1 MPAAKETPEEPK
13 EIECAASTWP
23 QRRSIRSSSWRWRLT
38 PDAPAPFCVNRD
50 QEQWEAI
57 TSKENLDINIIDVY
71 AEWCGPCKSIPQGER
86 SALRPA
92 HSCQRLS

>member
-1 MPAAKETPEEPK
+1 MSTQPGLNG
-13 EIECAASTWP
+13 ASISEL
-23 QRRSIRSSSWRWRLT
+23 QLEVALD

-71 AEWCGPCKSIPQGER
+71 AEWCGPCKSIPQGAR
-86 SALRPA
+86 SALHIRA
-92 HSCQRLS
+92 SG

>member
-1 MPAAKETPEEPK
+1 M
-13 EIECAASTWP
+13 
-23 QRRSIRSSSWRWRLT
+23 
-38 PDAPAPFCVNRD
+38 NRD

>member
-1 MPAAKETPEEPK
+1 MPPAKENPEEPK
-13 EIECAASTWP
+13 EIEYASTWP
-23 QRRSIRSSSWRWRLT
+23 QRRIHFGAHWRW
-38 PDAPAPFCVNRD
+38 PADAPAPFCVNRD

>member
-23 QRRSIRSSSWRWRLT
+23 QRRSISELQLEVGA
-38 PDAPAPFCVNRD
+38 DAPFCVNRD

-71 AEWCGPCKSIPQGER
+71 AEWCGPCKSIPQGAR
-86 SALRPA
+86 SALHIR
-92 HSCQRLS
+92 QRLS

>member
-1 MPAAKETPEEPK
+1 MPAAKENPEEPK

-23 QRRSIRSSSWRWRLT
+23 QRRSISERQLEVGRAGCSQNG
-38 PDAPAPFCVNRD
+38 FVNRD

-71 AEWCGPCKSIPQGER
+71 AEWCGPCKSIPQGECSA
-86 SALRPA
+86 SALHIGA
-92 HSCQRLS
+92 SG